1 MVKDGTRV
9 HETIADVMEEYNDLL
24 AEEDS
29 SSFVEPDCGRKRISY
44 SEVRSSPNGTVMG
57 LPVVAEIPET
67 SSGLLAHFPNGE
79 TREPTKEELVE
90 MGRAIAERIF
100 GNRNVQ
106 AEPVARP
113 DAPPS
118 PKISGNHCR
127 LCKSFAG
134 NDPRG
139 ALWSDDGLCLT
150 YNHVQMPVK
159 PEHYCNRFVFD
170 EALRDA
176 EPR

>member
-29 SSFVEPDCGRKRISY
+29 SSFVEPDCD
-44 SEVRSSPNGTVMG
+44 GTVMG

-67 SSGLLAHFPNGE
+67 SSGLLAYFPNGE

-113 DAPPS
+113 DAPPK

-139 ALWSDDGLCLT
+139 ALWSDSGHCLT
-150 YNHVQMPVK
+150 YNHVQMSVE
-159 PEHYCNRFVFD
+159 PEHYCERFVFN

>member
-1 MVKDGTRV
+1 MAVAETPKKKDGTRV
-9 HETIADVMEEYNDLL
+9 HETVADVMEEYNDLV
-24 AEEDS
+24 AEQKAELDDS
-29 SSFVEPDCGRKRISY
+29 PFVEPDCD
-44 SEVRSSPNGTVMG
+44 GTVMG
-57 LPVVAEIPET
+57 LPVVAEIPEM

-79 TREPTKEELVE
+79 TREPTKEELVQ
-90 MGRAIAERIF
+90 MGRAIAERLF

-106 AEPVARP
+106 AEPVAKP
-113 DAPPS
+113 DAPPK
-118 PKISGNHCR
+118 PKLSGNHCR

-139 ALWSDDGLCLT
+139 ALWSDSGMCLT
-150 YNHVQMPVK
+150 YNHVQMPVE

>member
-29 SSFVEPDCGRKRISY
+29 SFFVEPDCD
-44 SEVRSSPNGTVMG
+44 GTVMG

-67 SSGLLAHFPNGE
+67 SSGLLAYFPNGE

-113 DAPPS
+113 DAPPK

-139 ALWSDDGLCLT
+139 ALWSDGGLCLT
-150 YNHVQMPVK
+150 YNHVQMSVE
-159 PEHYCNRFVFD
+159 PEHYCERFVFN

>member
-1 MVKDGTRV
+1 MEPEKPKSAKKASS
-9 HETIADVMEEYNDLL
+9 EKPPKKIEEYNDLV
-24 AEEDS
+24 AEQKAKLDDS
-29 SSFVEPDCGRKRISY
+29 PFVEPDCD
-44 SEVRSSPNGTVMG
+44 GTVMG

-67 SSGLLAHFPNGE
+67 STSGGLLAHFPNGE
-79 TREPTKEELVE
+79 TREPTHEELLQ

-106 AEPVARP
+106 AEPVARL
-113 DAPPS
+113 DAPPK
-118 PKISGNHCR
+118 PKVSGNHCR

-139 ALWSDDGLCLT
+139 ALWSDSGHCLT
-150 YNHVQMPVK
+150 YNHVQSPVE
-159 PEHYCNRFVFD
+159 PEHYCERFVFN